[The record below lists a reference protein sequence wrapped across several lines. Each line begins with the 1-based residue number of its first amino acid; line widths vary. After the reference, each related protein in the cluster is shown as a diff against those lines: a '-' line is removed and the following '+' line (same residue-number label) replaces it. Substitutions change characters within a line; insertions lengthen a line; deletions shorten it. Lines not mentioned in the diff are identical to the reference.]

1 MRDCLLLVDVFN
13 DFAHDDG
20 EALRA
25 SFESRFAS
33 LSGLVQDARA
43 QAMPVIYANDPAGAF
58 DGDSRRVVE
67 AARAGPSGRLV
78 DEIAP
83 RHGDRFV
90 VKPRYS
96 AFDSTPIRLILQE
109 LEVERI
115 VLAGMSTEGCVAQ
128 TAIDAREEGFK
139 VTIVDSAC
147 ATADP
152 ELERIALAY
161 VERVAGA
168 HLGSP
173 VPPSA
178 ASRPEVVDDSPS

>member
-13 DFAHDDG
+13 DFAHEDG
-20 EALRA
+20 DALRA
-25 SFESRFAS
+25 SFQSRFAS
-33 LSGLVQDARA
+33 LRQLVDDTREDGI
-43 QAMPVIYANDPAGAF
+43 PVIYANDPAGVY
-58 DGDSRRVVE
+58 DGDWRRVVE
-67 AARAGPSGRLV
+67 AARAGSAGGLV

-83 RHGDRFV
+83 VSGDRFV

-96 AFDSTPIRLILQE
+96 AFDSTPLLLVLRDLQI
-109 LEVERI
+109 ERI

-139 VTIVDSAC
+139 VTIVASAC
-147 ATADP
+147 ATVDP

-168 HLGSP
+168 YVGSP
-173 VPPSA
+173 KREPTFLSG
-178 ASRPEVVDDSPS
+178 